1 MSESTVVRV
10 LEEHRCSVE
19 HGLVVMRCLAHI
31 VSGGAKAQVGGTAD
45 AVISLPETQG
55 AVNDAHVRQTG
66 GRARE
71 CSADGWG
78 FIDNSVLETV

>member
-1 MSESTVVRV
+1 MLCGARV
-10 LEEHRCSVE
+10 SGNEVFS
-19 HGLVVMRCLAHI
+19 AH

-45 AVISLPETQG
+45 AVISLPEMQG
-55 AVNDAHVRQTG
+55 AVYDAHVRQAG

-78 FIDNSVLETV
+78 CVNNSVLETV